1 MTGTTNYANTLIT
14 VAADCPVDVAV
25 VPSKPGSVALQH
37 YESVI
42 AAPYQRTSDDL
53 LFAVFAARNGVE
65 TAEFETARGQFF
77 SKPQACLRASP
88 LAKKFGWGIHHD
100 AQGRIAIYAVE
111 SGDYQHLLC
120 DATIKHVP
128 AMRSKRA

>member
-1 MTGTTNYANTLIT
+1 MTSTTNYANTLIT
-14 VAADCPVDVAV
+14 VAPDCPVEAAV

-42 AAPYQRTSDDL
+42 ADPYKCTSDDV

-65 TAEFETARGQFF
+65 SAELETARGQFF

-111 SGDYQHLLC
+111 SEEYQRLLR
-120 DATIKHVP
+120 DDTIKHVP